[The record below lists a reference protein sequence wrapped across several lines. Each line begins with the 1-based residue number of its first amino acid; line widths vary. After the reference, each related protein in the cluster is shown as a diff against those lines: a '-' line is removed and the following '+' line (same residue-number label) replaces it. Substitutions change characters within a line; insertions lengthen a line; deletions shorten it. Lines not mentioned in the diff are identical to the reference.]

1 MYVLTFSLNMIPMTV
16 AGVWVQSRK
25 MSHFACDI
33 HPLCLSPILASK
45 YYNKKDVVN
54 FVVTSIKHYFHIS
67 CLSPWRLMVG
77 QVNHNYLHQ
86 YKHYWW
92 AYTQTWRQGLSS
104 IYSSRPVHCTAPFV
118 CTNKLFGR
126 SSEWICFNFFLWPLY
141 TTLHCANFLQWYK

>member
-1 MYVLTFSLNMIPMTV
+1 ML
-16 AGVWVQSRK
+16 
-25 MSHFACDI
+25 D
-33 HPLCLSPILASK
+33 LSYYMFFIIASK

-67 CLSPWRLMVG
+67 CLSPWRLLVG

-104 IYSSRPVHCTAPFV
+104 IYSSGPVYCTAPFV
-118 CTNKLFGR
+118 CTNKSFGR
-126 SSEWICFNFFLWPLY
+126 SSEWICFNFFSGLSIYIPRYIVLTFCNDMSSCSMSGFIFTPTFGQFCMIWL
-141 TTLHCANFLQWYK
+141 LNI